1 MAFLTVY
8 YLKRK
13 YRYLI
18 LSLKLDHQGKYNE
31 EEMKKMEA
39 EKAEQEAAELKLAQA
54 IHVGDRC
61 EVTIPNSLP
70 KRGLV
75 SFMMDRLFNNV
86 YVLWLKKT

>member
-1 MAFLTVY
+1 MAFLTIY
-8 YLKRK
+8 YLIRK

-75 SFMMDRLFNNV
+75 IFINRLFNNV
-86 YVLWLKKT
+86 YIK